1 MKMNSTLTVQTRQQ
15 WRDWLE
21 QHHQSESEVW
31 LIFYKAHTGKPCI
44 SYDESVEE
52 ALCFGWIDSIIQKID
67 EDRYGQKFTP
77 RKNTAKWSESNQRR
91 VARLIREGR
100 MTEAGLAKIPD
111 PAAFSEEARAQKPK
125 EIVVPA
131 YIEEEL
137 KKHPLA
143 WENFRMMAPS
153 YRRVYISWISDARK
167 QETIDRRLK
176 EAVERLEKNLPLGMK

>member
-1 MKMNSTLTVQTRQQ
+1 MKMQATLYAQTRQE

-21 QHHQSESEVW
+21 QHYQSESEVW
-31 LIFYKAHTGKPCI
+31 LIFYKAHTKMPCI

-67 EDRYGQKFTP
+67 EERYGQKFTP
-77 RKNTAKWSESNQRR
+77 RKNTAKWSESNKRR

-111 PAAFSEEARAQKPK
+111 HAAFLEDAPAPKPK
-125 EIVVPA
+125 ELSIPQYV
-131 YIEEEL
+131 EQEL

-143 WENFRMMAPS
+143 WVNFCNMAPS
-153 YRRVYISWISDARK
+153 YRRIYIGWITDAKK
-167 QETIDRRLK
+167 QETIDRRLQ
-176 EAVERLEKNLPLGMK
+176 EAIERLEKNLPLGMK